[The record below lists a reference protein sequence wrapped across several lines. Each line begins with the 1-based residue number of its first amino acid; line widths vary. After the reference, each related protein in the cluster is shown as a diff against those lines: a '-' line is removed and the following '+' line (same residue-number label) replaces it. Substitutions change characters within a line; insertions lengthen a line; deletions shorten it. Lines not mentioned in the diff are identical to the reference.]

1 MSYETINGIDVTPG
15 VHHMVLTTTYI
26 SRTLFVDTM
35 NHNRIDYEILYRKDG
50 TGKPFQMNGLN
61 VPKHGS
67 YIKYK
72 VF

>member
-1 MSYETINGIDVTPG
+1 MSYQTINGIDVTPG
-15 VHHMVLTTTYI
+15 VHHMVLSTSYI

-35 NHNRIDYEILYRKDG
+35 NQHHINYEILYRKDG
-50 TGKPFQMNGLN
+50 TGKPFLMNGLN
-61 VPKHGS
+61 VPKYGS